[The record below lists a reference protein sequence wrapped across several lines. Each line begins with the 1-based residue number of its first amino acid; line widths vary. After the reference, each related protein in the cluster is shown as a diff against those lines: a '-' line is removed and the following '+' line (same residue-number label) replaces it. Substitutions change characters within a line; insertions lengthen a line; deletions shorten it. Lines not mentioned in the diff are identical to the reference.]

1 MENIFWNY
9 RIEGFGFSAAI
20 SALGTFLTFLL
31 GGWDKPLQF
40 LLVLM
45 FFDFILGT
53 LGALRNKILDSKVMF
68 WGGINKILVLMLVV
82 LSVFIDYF
90 LPVEEPCI
98 RTAIIFFY
106 CGREGLSL
114 VENCGLLGM
123 PVPPFIAQFFRQLND
138 KEGEALNENKRN

>member
-1 MENIFWNY
+1 MGNIFWNY
-9 RIEGFGFSAAI
+9 KQEGVNFSAFI
-20 SALGTFLTFLL
+20 SVAGTFLTFLL

-53 LGALRNKILDSKVMF
+53 LGALKTKTLDSKIMF

-98 RTAIIFFY
+98 RTAVIFFY

-114 VENCGLLGM
+114 VENCGHLGM
-123 PVPPFIAQFFRQLND
+123 PLPPSVSQFFNQLNGNE
-138 KEGEALNENKRN
+138 KEKENEA

>member
-1 MENIFWNY
+1 MENVFWNY
-9 RIEGFGFSAAI
+9 KMEGLGI
-20 SALGTFLTFLL
+20 SAVISAVGTFLTFIL

-40 LLVLM
+40 LLLLM
-45 FFDFILGT
+45 FFDFLLGT
-53 LGALRNKILDSKVMF
+53 LGALKNKVLDSKVMF

-98 RTAIIFFY
+98 RTAVIFFY

-114 VENCGLLGM
+114 IENCGLLGM
-123 PVPPFIAQFFRQLND
+123 PLPPFIAQFFAQLKN
-138 KEGEALNENKRN
+138 EGDEILDENKGN